1 MSERLCIIHHKLL
14 DIRKMGGSEA
24 VLFALLDQ
32 SSCEFDVTLVSSGA
46 VYVRNNIQEID
57 QIYGTSISEK
67 NIKFIEVPVEA
78 WDRRPFGL
86 KSYSLRQI
94 LFNLQINK
102 LDLSNFELVVSTT
115 NDLYLKVKS
124 LCYIHYPILK
134 TKLVGNLK
142 SRTMSLLIK
151 VVLSISRLTRFRSN
165 MTYVT
170 NSFWTKGQIEKS
182 TGISAFV
189 LNPPVSVGDYDESE
203 SPKHYKQ
210 RQICIASRISR
221 EKNIDK
227 ILAQLTPWASE
238 NKYQIS
244 IAGPVS
250 DEEYYNE
257 LTKKYACTGH
267 VTFTGMLSRDRYL
280 ELLSASEIYLHGMK
294 EEHFGITVAEA
305 LLLGCI
311 PVVHNSGGQIEI
323 AALPSLVYD
332 DYADICKVL
341 DNIMAEKLCV
351 EDILRIRASA
361 LHRTLNQKFFCQSI
375 LNIASK

>member
-32 SSCEFDVTLVSSGA
+32 ASCEFDVTLVSSGA
-46 VYVRNNIQEID
+46 VYVRNNIREID

-67 NIKFIEVPVEA
+67 NIEFIEVPVDT

-86 KSYSLRQI
+86 KSYSVRQI

-102 LDLSNFELVVSTT
+102 IDLSDFHLVVSTT
-115 NDLYLKVKS
+115 NDLFLKVKS
-124 LCYIHYPILK
+124 LCYVHYPILK
-134 TKLVGNLK
+134 TKQVGNLK
-142 SRTMSLLIK
+142 SRAMSLLIK
-151 VVLSISRLTRFRSN
+151 VALFITRLTRFRRN
-165 MTYVT
+165 VTYVT
-170 NSFWTKGQIEKS
+170 NSFWTKGQIEQS

-189 LNPPVSVGDYDESE
+189 LNPPVSVGDCNESE
-203 SPKHYKQ
+203 FPKHYK
-210 RQICIASRISR
+210 RRRICIASRISR

-227 ILAQLTPWASE
+227 ILAQLDPWASE
-238 NKYQIS
+238 NNYQIS
-244 IAGPVS
+244 IAGPLS

-267 VTFTGMLSRDRYL
+267 ITFTGMLSRAHYL
-280 ELLSASEIYLHGMK
+280 ELLSMSEIYLHGMK

-305 LLLGCI
+305 MLLGCI

-323 AALPSLVYD
+323 TALPSLVYN
-332 DYADICKVL
+332 DYSDIRKVL
-341 DNIMAEKLCV
+341 DNIIAEKLYV
-351 EDILRIRASA
+351 KDILKIRADIM
-361 LHRTLNQKFFCQSI
+361 RKTLNRKYFWQSI
-375 LNIASK
+375 LNIATK